1 MLGPVFPQEHGVPW
15 PRVKS
20 KNVLGAPCLGL
31 GCRWVPGLLFVLLG
45 MTKLLLADT
54 EVGL

>member
-54 EVGL
+54 EVGS